1 MQIISPEIDLPA
13 LIAELT
19 ERGVA
24 SFKIL
29 AEEFR
34 LVLLEEARG
43 YPYTPLSEVVGSGE
57 KVVRQQM
64 SRFNDFSA
72 HSKYILL
79 EDSFQAWLT
88 NELDR
93 WERDP
98 FVYPLDLNSYEL
110 VKYEPGSLGITPHRD
125 GFRYKNIICIFIIAG
140 HGRFFVCS
148 DRSGNDALEINAS
161 PGNVIVMRAPGFVG
175 PGSRPFHFV
184 KDIQTTRYVFGLRQ
198 KIN

>member
-1 MQIISPEIDLPA
+1 MQIISPEIDLPT
-13 LIAELT
+13 LIAQLT
-19 ERGVA
+19 DRGVA

-29 AEEFR
+29 TEKFR

-43 YPYTPLSEVVGSGE
+43 YPYTPLPEVVGSGE
-57 KVVRQQM
+57 NVVRQQM

-72 HSKYILL
+72 DSKYILL
-79 EDSFQAWLT
+79 EDSIQDWLT
-88 NELDR
+88 SGLGR
-93 WERDP
+93 LGGDP

-148 DRSGNDALEINAS
+148 DRSGNDALELNAS

-184 KDIQTTRYVFGLRQ
+184 KDIQSTRYVFGLRQ

>member
-1 MQIISPEIDLPA
+1 MPMQIISPEIDLPA
-13 LIAELT
+13 LIAQLT

-140 HGRFFVCS
+140 HGRFFV
-148 DRSGNDALEINAS
+148 